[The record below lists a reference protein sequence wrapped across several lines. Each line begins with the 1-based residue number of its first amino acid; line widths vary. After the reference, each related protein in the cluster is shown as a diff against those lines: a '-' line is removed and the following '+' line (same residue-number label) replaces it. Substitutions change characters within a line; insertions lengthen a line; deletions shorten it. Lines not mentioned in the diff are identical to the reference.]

1 MHTEKRKDSNV
12 LTVIRDLQLM
22 RIWQDTFVVSQGN
35 LNTYLQN
42 AVLDMTAKQNS
53 RNIKEHIRT
62 LRVAINAIF
71 VLKLLALKQICT
83 VTKKSYKVSIWIY
96 NMSNWFCQPIFL
108 SFFSALTELKWYYWQ
123 VKPLSEYW
131 QINSNFISF
140 LTVVTSS
147 NKIHEALHEK
157 KCTPVLRSVWSGPS
171 LFIVNLPVSV
181 LFRTTTNA
189 LIIMC
194 EAGLGLCH

>member
-1 MHTEKRKDSNV
+1 MYTEKRKDSNV
-12 LTVIRDLQLM
+12 LTVIRDFQLM

-42 AVLDMTAKQNS
+42 AVLDMKPKQNS

-96 NMSNWFCQPIFL
+96 NMSNCFFFSL
-108 SFFSALTELKWYYWQ
+108 FFFHFFSALTELKWYYWQ

-131 QINSNFISF
+131 QINSNFISL

-171 LFIVNLPVSV
+171 LFIVNLSIVI
-181 LFRTTTNA
+181 A
-189 LIIMC
+189 IQQ
-194 EAGLGLCH
+194 